1 MRTFYLG
8 SLMSLVIPVHE
19 NKAPMFTDKVRD
31 IDVIFSNLSL
41 SGYAIPLE
49 GVAVAI
55 LLFLWVYIMLEHN
68 NQLLPKEYFRLAL
81 SIINRTHTPL
91 VLLRHRLEDIMNSDI
106 PDGVCQ
112 SIRSTSEYVDHIISC
127 SQVVLALDKVEWE
140 KAFWSQIIEVEFH
153 NYINS
158 VASQCK
164 PYADSHHIQL
174 EIGQASGYASCRI
187 NETIMTATLQCLLN
201 RMIDITAP
209 GSRIC
214 IIASHT
220 ASFWKLKVSNCKKA
234 ERKTIAAKLPVPGYS
249 GLWTVRKIIRLYGGR
264 MMVYKYGRT
273 AIFKVIMPVDC
284 CCRNRIN
291 TLPDTTLLSKVEYRN
306 KENQAD
312 HRKAHISAASNN
324 PHVTLIMAD
333 SMLGGYLQ
341 STLSGEFSISVL
353 ETFDMKLLTSIRHRP
368 DTIIIDENVN
378 GVCGDE
384 ICSCIKSEEK
394 TADIPVILLV
404 GCGYNESYLS
414 HIGSGADRL
423 EARTVNIC
431 RLKADIHMLIDS
443 CEFLRKRI
451 KRMFVD
457 TVSVV
462 PETVDKED
470 DSLVFINKVRELLE
484 KNLTVEGYTIDMLC
498 AGMGMS
504 RTNFYYKMKELTG
517 KSPVEY
523 MFAFKME
530 KAKILL
536 ASQRYNVTEIAG
548 MLGYCDA
555 KYFGKKFK
563 SFYHVC
569 PTKYIKE
576 PTDNPLSIS

>member
-8 SLMSLVIPVHE
+8 SLMSLVIAVHE
-19 NKAPMFTDKVRD
+19 NRIPMFTGEVRD
-31 IDVIFSNLSL
+31 VDVILSKSL

-49 GVAVAI
+49 GVVVAI

-68 NQLLPKEYFRLAL
+68 NQMLPKEYFRLTL
-81 SIINRTHTPL
+81 GIINRTHTPL
-91 VLLRHRLEDIMNSDI
+91 VLLRNRLEDIMKSDI
-106 PDGVCQ
+106 PDGILQ
-112 SIRSTSEYVDHIISC
+112 SIKSTSEYVDHIIDC
-127 SQVVLALDKVEWE
+127 SQIVLALDKVEWK
-140 KAFWSQIIEVEFH
+140 KAFWNQIVEVELH

-158 VASQCK
+158 IAAQCK
-164 PYADSHHIQL
+164 LYADSHHIQL
-174 EIGQASGYASCRI
+174 EIGQASGYTSCRI
-187 NETIMTATLQCLLN
+187 NEAIMTAALQCLLS

-214 IIASHT
+214 IIVSHT
-220 ASFWKLKVSNCKKA
+220 VSFWKLKVTNCRKA
-234 ERKTIAAKLPVPGYS
+234 ERKTIAAKFPMPSYS

-264 MMVYKYGRT
+264 MMVYKYGKT
-273 AIFKVIMPVDC
+273 TIFKVIMPVDC
-284 CCRNRIN
+284 CYRNRIS
-291 TLPDTTLLSKVEYRN
+291 TLPDTTLFSKQEYRN
-306 KENQAD
+306 KESQAD
-312 HRKAHISAASNN
+312 HRKAHISAVSNN
-324 PHVTLIMAD
+324 PYVILIMAD
-333 SMLGGYLQ
+333 SMLSGYLQ
-341 STLSGEFSISVL
+341 STLSGEFSTSVL
-353 ETFDMKLLTSIRHRP
+353 ETFDMTLLTSIRHKP

-384 ICSCIKSEEK
+384 ICSCIKAEEK

-404 GCGYNESYLS
+404 RCGYNESYLS

-423 EARTVNIC
+423 EARTVSIC

-451 KRMFVD
+451 KRTFAD
-457 TVSVV
+457 TMSIV
-462 PETVDKED
+462 PEVADKED
-470 DSLVFINKVRELLE
+470 DNLVFISKVRGLLE

-498 AGMGMS
+498 AGIGMS

-536 ASQRYNVTEIAG
+536 ASQRYSVTEIAG

-569 PTKYIKE
+569 PTRYMKD
-576 PTDNPLSIS
+576 PTA

>member
-8 SLMSLVIPVHE
+8 SLMSLVISVHE
-19 NKAPMFTDKVRD
+19 NKIPMFTGEIRD
-31 IDVIFSNLSL
+31 VDVILSNVSL

-49 GVAVAI
+49 GVVVAI
-55 LLFLWVYIMLEHN
+55 LLLLWVYIMLEHN
-68 NQLLPKEYFRLAL
+68 NQMLSKEYFRLAL
-81 SIINRTHTPL
+81 GIINRTHTPL
-91 VLLRHRLEDIMNSDI
+91 VLLRNRLEDIMKSDI
-106 PDGVCQ
+106 PDGVLQ
-112 SIRSTSEYVDHIISC
+112 SIKSTSEYVNHIIDC
-127 SQVVLALDKVEWE
+127 SQIALALDKAEWK
-140 KAFWSQIIEVEFH
+140 KAFWSQIVEVELH

-158 VASQCK
+158 IAAQCK

-174 EIGQASGYASCRI
+174 KICHASGYTSCRV
-187 NETIMTATLQCLLN
+187 NETIMAAALQCLLN

-209 GSRIC
+209 GSQIS
-214 IIASHT
+214 IIVSHT
-220 ASFWKLKVSNCKKA
+220 VSFWKLKISNCRKT
-234 ERKTIAAKLPVPGYS
+234 ERKTIVAKFSMPGYS

-284 CCRNRIN
+284 HYRNRIN
-291 TLPDTTLLSKVEYRN
+291 TLLDKTLFSKVVYRN
-306 KENQAD
+306 EESIAD
-312 HRKAHISAASNN
+312 HRKEHVSSISNN
-324 PHVTLIMAD
+324 SYVMLIMAD
-333 SMLGGYLQ
+333 SMLSGYLQ
-341 STLSGEFSISVL
+341 STLSGEFNTSVL
-353 ETFDMKLLTSIRHRP
+353 ETFDMAILASIRHKP

-384 ICSCIKSEEK
+384 ICSCIKAEEK

-404 GCGYNESYLS
+404 RCGYNESYLS

-423 EARTVNIC
+423 EARTVSIY

-443 CEFLRKRI
+443 CEFLRKRV
-451 KRMFVD
+451 KRMFAD
-457 TVSVV
+457 TMSVL
-462 PETVDKED
+462 PEAVDKED
-470 DSLVFINKVRELLE
+470 DNLVFISKVRGLLE

-498 AGMGMS
+498 AGIGMS
-504 RTNFYYKMKELTG
+504 RTSFYYRMKELTG

-536 ASQRYNVTEIAG
+536 ASQCYSITEIAG

-563 SFYHVC
+563 SFYHIC
-569 PTKYIKE
+569 PTRYMKA
-576 PTDNPLSIS
+576 PTI